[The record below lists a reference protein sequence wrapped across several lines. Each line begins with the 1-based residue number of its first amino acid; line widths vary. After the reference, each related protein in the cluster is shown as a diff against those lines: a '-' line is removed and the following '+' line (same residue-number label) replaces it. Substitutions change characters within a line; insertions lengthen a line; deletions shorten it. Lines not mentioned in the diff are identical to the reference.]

1 MANFAQLKKTARKLD
16 IPVTI
21 DAFLQKLAL
30 NTEAL
35 TVPQIAELF
44 ENSARK
50 PAKVQVVLLAKIVE
64 QAAID
69 YPELKEDSPVVKI
82 KPPKKLPTLEDE
94 KPAPREPVVKEEPTA
109 AEEKPVK
116 KPSTEKPVEYIRE
129 LDPEDLESEDFE
141 SEVIEPLEQFDIS
154 DYEQVSLSLSADRT
168 PQNLNISSSGNQTT
182 VSWVVGNN
190 TELVYVLAASNTSM
204 PSVIKGAE
212 KIEITRANQISLT
225 GGFKYYKLFEFL
237 KPKTKGQPIGSA
249 QVLGDITEFVI
260 EAYPHEVRIK
270 WGSSDSSA
278 VVAIYKSRANA
289 SLPSNLTAEF
299 KLDISRDSTNHI
311 DRNVQPGQS
320 FEYCAVLESQTV
332 SGTVQASSGKR
343 QHVAIPGDVPK
354 VENFKVE
361 FDSNHETVSISYT
374 RPKLELAKIKVF
386 QIPGVPHSYLN
397 AALEEE
403 KVIPFERLKQED
415 IEGWLGK
422 EIIESEVFDEETP
435 NILEMRHI
443 PLRDPEK
450 KGSVTYVAVSTLGA
464 DALVSTKE
472 VLHLVGSIGELK
484 LFDRY
489 DYQILRTEVPEGADL
504 LKIYEAPPGSTFEE
518 AKNSKPRNVIVGDE
532 YRRFGGILWG
542 DNVPGVPE
550 ISKLPVTPIRIWVE
564 GVAMYDGKPHSGAAR
579 YVDYPGRVEISY
591 QLALANKAGSTEPT
605 RKKGLFGKKDA
616 QPKEAK
622 NPLRHV
628 KVKVNAPSKTGD
640 LKFTIRTTAKG
651 IFNLDDASASAVPE
665 QVTLLQ
671 SDFKTEKEIIVEKT
685 RQPFVFDKEKN
696 DFRLKSVGSSFD
708 ETPRFIIDSVIALQS
723 KPLEENVVLQKSLS
737 VAILGAK
744 QSGKTTYLQAL
755 LNYFDQQFS
764 AKYSTHLT
772 APEGNSLSESRLLAL
787 QEFIKTG
794 TLPEATTSAG
804 PFASKG
810 DNSGN
815 EKDPRTPIQFEFG
828 GKASPIKGID
838 IYDLAGEDMD
848 SPQSMSFYEN
858 QLAKVD
864 LIILLVDPM
873 QGTLAQVL
881 RGAVPAPPKGTAPFN
896 VLMNLEGVLERVGNR
911 NPAQKLAVVVSK
923 FDGIE
928 VAAEMEGTPIFG
940 MLDKGLSM
948 TRDVNTNSTKQYNDW
963 DGTTLDKEV
972 LALISK
978 FGDMAAF
985 TRALKD
991 SEVFQQKRCF
1001 IVSSLGHSTAA
1012 TRMDKAGI
1020 TSFRISDPILWALD
1034 G

>member
-1 MANFAQLKKTARKLD
+1 MANFAQLKKTARKLN

-30 NTEAL
+30 NTEAA
-35 TVPQIAELF
+35 TVEQITDLF

-69 YPELKEDSPVVKI
+69 YPEPKEGAPVVKI
-82 KPPKKLPTLEDE
+82 KPPKKLPTLPDE
-94 KPAPREPVVKEEPTA
+94 KPAPK
-109 AEEKPVK
+109 KPVIK
-116 KPSTEKPVEYIRE
+116 DEAVIQEQEPESKPPTEKPVEYIRE
-129 LDPEDLESEDFE
+129 LEPEDAETELL
-141 SEVIEPLEQFDIS
+141 PPTEQFDLS
-154 DYEQVSLSLSADRT
+154 DYEQVSLSLSADRS
-168 PQNLNISSSGNQTT
+168 PQTLNIETSGNQTT
-182 VSWVVGNN
+182 VSWSKGNSSD
-190 TELVYVLAASNTSM
+190 LVYVLAASNSAM
-204 PSVIKGAE
+204 PSVIKGAD
-212 KIEITRANQISLT
+212 KIEVTRNNQISLNGT
-225 GGFKYYKLFEFL
+225 FKYFKLFEFAE
-237 KPKTKGQPIGSA
+237 PKTKGQPIASG
-249 QVLGDITEFVI
+249 QVLGDITELVI
-260 EAYPHEVRIK
+260 ETYPHEVRIK
-270 WGSSDSSA
+270 WGSSDPSA
-278 VVAIYKSRANA
+278 VVAIYKSRANEP
-289 SLPSNLTAEF
+289 LPSNLTAEF
-299 KLDISRDSTNHI
+299 KLDIARDTTNHT

-332 SGTVQASSGKR
+332 SGTVQASAGKR
-343 QHVAIPGDVPK
+343 QNVAIPGDVPK
-354 VENFKVE
+354 VEDFKVE
-361 FDSNHETVSISYT
+361 FDANHETVNISYT

-386 QIPGVPHSYLN
+386 QIPGVPSSDLK
-397 AALEEE
+397 AALADER
-403 KVIPFERLKQED
+403 VIPFERLKKED

-422 EIIESEVFDEETP
+422 EIIESEVFKEETP
-435 NILEMRHI
+435 NTLEMRRI

-450 KGSVTYVAVSTLGA
+450 EGSVTYVAVSTLGA
-464 DALVSTKE
+464 DALISKIE
-472 VLHLVGSIGELK
+472 VLHLVGSIGELE
-484 LFDRY
+484 LFDRF

-504 LKIYEAPPGSTFEE
+504 LKVYEAAPESTFLE
-518 AKNSKPRNVIVGDE
+518 AKNGKARNVIVADE

-542 DNVPGVPE
+542 NNVPGVPE

-564 GVAMYDGKPHSGAAR
+564 GVAMYDGKPHSGAPR

-591 QLALANKAGSTEPT
+591 QLALANKSGSSELTQ
-605 RKKGLFGKKDA
+605 KKGLFGKKDA
-616 QPKEAK
+616 QPKAAK

-628 KVKVNAPSKTGD
+628 KVKVNAPSRTGD

-671 SDFKTEKEIIVEKT
+671 ADFKTEKEVIVEKT
-685 RQPFVFDKEKN
+685 KLPFVFDIDKN
-696 DFRLKSVGSSFD
+696 DFRLKSVGASSD
-708 ETPRFIIDSVIALQS
+708 ETPRFIIDSVIASQS
-723 KPLEENVVLQKSLS
+723 QPLSEDAVQQKTLS

-764 AKYSTHLT
+764 AKYSTKLT
-772 APEGNSLSESRLLAL
+772 APEGNTLSESRLLAL
-787 QEFIKTG
+787 QEFIKSG

-804 PFASKG
+804 PFALKG
-810 DNSGN
+810 DAPGN

-828 GKASPIKGID
+828 GKASPIKNID

-848 SPQSMSFYEN
+848 SPQSMAFYED

-873 QGTLAQVL
+873 QGTLREVL
-881 RGAVPAPPKGTAPFN
+881 RGAVAAPPKGTAPFD
-896 VLMNLEGVLERVGNR
+896 VLMNLEGVIEKVGNR

-928 VAAEMEGTPIFG
+928 VAAEMKGTPIFD

-948 TRDVNTNSTKQYNDW
+948 TRDVNTNSTMQYNDR
-963 DGTTLDKEV
+963 DGITLDKEA
-972 LALISK
+972 LALIGK

-991 SEVFQQKRCF
+991 SEVFGRKRCF
-1001 IVSSLGHSTAA
+1001 IVSSLGHSTDA

-1020 TSFRISDPILWALD
+1020 TSFRISDPILWALEN
-1034 G
+1034 

>member
-1 MANFAQLKKTARKLD
+1 MATFAELKRTARKLN

-21 DAFLQKLAL
+21 DAFLPKLAL
-30 NTEAL
+30 SPEAMTTE
-35 TVPQIAELF
+35 QIIELF
-44 ENSARK
+44 ESSARK
-50 PAKVQVVLLAKIVE
+50 PAKVQVVLLVKIVE

-69 YPELKEDSPVVKI
+69 FPDETKGASSTRKKPQKVQPPV
-82 KPPKKLPTLEDE
+82 EDE
-94 KPAPREPVVKEEPTA
+94 KPEPKRPVVKEQA
-109 AEEKPVK
+109 SLAEEEPVK
-116 KPSTEKPVEYIRE
+116 KPPTEKPVEYIRE
-129 LDPEDLESEDFE
+129 LDPED
-141 SEVIEPLEQFDIS
+141 IEPAVTEPVEQFDMS
-154 DYEQVSLSLSADRT
+154 DYEQVSLSLSADRS
-168 PQNLNISSSGNQTT
+168 PQTLNIESSGNQTK
-182 VSWVVGNN
+182 VSWAKSN
-190 TELVYVLAASNTSM
+190 TSDLVYVLAASNSTM
-204 PSVIKGAE
+204 PSVIKGADQV
-212 KIEITRANQISLT
+212 EITRSNQVALT
-225 GGFKYYKLFEFL
+225 GTFKYFKLFEFA
-237 KPKTKGQPIGSA
+237 KPKTKGQPIASG
-249 QVLGDITEFVI
+249 QVLGDITELVI
-260 EAYPHEVRIK
+260 ETYPHEVRIK
-270 WGSSDSSA
+270 WSSSDPSA
-278 VVAIYKSRANA
+278 VVAIYKSRANE

-299 KLDISRDSTNHI
+299 KLDIARDTTNHT

-361 FDSNHETVSISYT
+361 FDANHETVSISYT

-386 QIPGVPHSYLN
+386 QIPGVPSSDLK
-397 AALEEE
+397 AALADER
-403 KVIPFERLKQED
+403 VIPFERLKQED

-422 EIIESEVFDEETP
+422 EIIESEVFEEETP
-435 NILEMRHI
+435 DTLEMRRI

-450 KGSVTYVAVSTLGA
+450 EGSVTYVAVSTLGA
-464 DALVSTKE
+464 DALISKLE

-484 LFDRY
+484 LFDRF

-504 LKIYEAPPGSTFEE
+504 LKVYEASQGSSFEE
-518 AKNSKPRNVIVGDE
+518 AKNGKARNVIVADE
-532 YRRFGGILWG
+532 YKRFGGILWG

-564 GVAMYDGKPHSGAAR
+564 GVAMYDGKPHAGSPR

-591 QLALANKAGSTEPT
+591 HLALANKLGSPEPT
-605 RKKGLFGKKDA
+605 QKKGLFGKKDA
-616 QPKEAK
+616 QPKAAK
-622 NPLRHV
+622 NPLRNV

-671 SDFKTEKEIIVEKT
+671 SDFKTDKEIIVEKT
-685 RQPFVFDKEKN
+685 KQPFVFDIDKN
-696 DFRLKSVGSSFD
+696 DFRLKSVGASSD
-708 ETPRFIIDSVIALQS
+708 EVPRFIIDSVIASQS
-723 KPLEENVVLQKSLS
+723 QSLSEDPVQQKTLS

-764 AKYSTHLT
+764 AKYATRLT
-772 APEGNSLSESRLLAL
+772 APEGNSLSETRLQAL

-804 PFASKG
+804 PFALKG
-810 DNSGN
+810 DAPGN

-828 GKASPIKGID
+828 GKASPIKSID

-848 SPQSMSFYEN
+848 SPQSMAFYKN
-858 QLAKVD
+858 QLAQVD

-881 RGAVPAPPKGTAPFN
+881 RGAVAAPPKGTAPFD
-896 VLMNLEGVLERVGNR
+896 VLMNLEGVLQEVDNR
-911 NPAQKLAVVVSK
+911 NPFQKLAVVVSK

-928 VAAEMEGTPIFG
+928 VAAEMEGTPIFD

-948 TRDVNTNSTKQYNDW
+948 TRDVNTNSTKQYNDR
-963 DGTTLDKEV
+963 DGITLDREV
-972 LALISK
+972 LALIGK

-1001 IVSSLGHSTAA
+1001 IVSSLGHSTDA

>member
-1 MANFAQLKKTARKLD
+1 MATFAELKRTARKLN

-21 DAFLQKLAL
+21 DAFLPKLAL
-30 NTEAL
+30 SPEATTTE
-35 TVPQIAELF
+35 QIIELF
-44 ENSARK
+44 ESSARK
-50 PAKVQVVLLAKIVE
+50 PAKVQVVLLVKIVE

-69 YPELKEDSPVVKI
+69 FPDETKGASSTRKKPQKVQPPVADEKSE
-82 KPPKKLPTLEDE
+82 PKK
-94 KPAPREPVVKEEPTA
+94 PAIKEQPSVAEEEPVKNTP
-109 AEEKPVK
+109 
-116 KPSTEKPVEYIRE
+116 TEKPVEHIRE
-129 LDPEDLESEDFE
+129 LDPED
-141 SEVIEPLEQFDIS
+141 IEPEVTEPVEQFDMS
-154 DYEQVSLSLSADRT
+154 DYQQVSLSLSADRS
-168 PQNLNISSSGNQTT
+168 PQTLNIESSGNQTA
-182 VSWVVGNN
+182 VSWAKSS
-190 TELVYVLAASNTSM
+190 TSDWVYVLAASNSAM
-204 PSVIKGAE
+204 PSVIKGADQV
-212 KIEITRANQISLT
+212 EITRSNQVALT
-225 GGFKYYKLFEFL
+225 GTFKYFKLFEFTN
-237 KPKTKGQPIGSA
+237 PKTKGQPIASG
-249 QVLGDITEFVI
+249 QVLGDITELVI
-260 EAYPHEVRIK
+260 ETYPHEVRIK
-270 WGSSDSSA
+270 WSSSDSSA
-278 VVAIYKSRANA
+278 VVAVYKSRPNE
-289 SLPSNLTAEF
+289 SLPTNLTAEF
-299 KLDISRDSTNHI
+299 KLDIARDTTNHT

-332 SGTVQASSGKR
+332 SGTVQASSGRR

-361 FDSNHETVSISYT
+361 FDANHETVSISYT

-386 QIPGVPHSYLN
+386 QIPGVPSSDLK
-397 AALEEE
+397 AALADER
-403 KVIPFERLKQED
+403 VIPFERLKQDD

-422 EIIESEVFDEETP
+422 EIIESEVFEEETP
-435 NILEMRHI
+435 NTLEMRKI

-450 KGSVTYVAVSTLGA
+450 EGSVTYVAVSTLGA
-464 DALVSTKE
+464 DALISKLE

-484 LFDRY
+484 LFDRF

-504 LKIYEAPPGSTFEE
+504 LKVYEASQGSSFED
-518 AKNSKPRNVIVGDE
+518 AKNGKARNVIVADE
-532 YRRFGGILWG
+532 YKRFGGILWG

-550 ISKLPVTPIRIWVE
+550 ITKLSVTPIRIWVE
-564 GVAMYDGKPHSGAAR
+564 GVAMYDGKPHSGAPK

-591 QLALANKAGSTEPT
+591 QLALASKSGSAEPT
-605 RKKGLFGKKDA
+605 EKRGFFGRKDA
-616 QPKEAK
+616 QPKAAK
-622 NPLRHV
+622 SPLRNV
-628 KVKVNAPSKTGD
+628 KVKVNAPTRTGD

-671 SDFKTEKEIIVEKT
+671 SDFKADKEVIVEKT
-685 RQPFVFDKEKN
+685 KLPFIFDIDKN
-696 DFRLKSVGSSFD
+696 DFRLKSVGASSD
-708 ETPRFIIDSVIALQS
+708 EVPRFIIDSVITSQS
-723 KPLEENVVLQKSLS
+723 QLLGEASPQQKTLS

-764 AKYSTHLT
+764 AKYATRLT
-772 APEGNSLSESRLLAL
+772 APEGNSLSEARLQAL

-804 PFASKG
+804 PFALKG
-810 DNSGN
+810 DAPGN

-828 GKASPIKGID
+828 GKASPIKSID

-848 SPQSMSFYEN
+848 SPQSMAFYKN
-858 QLAKVD
+858 QLAEVD

-881 RGAVPAPPKGTAPFN
+881 RGAVAAPPKGTAPFD
-896 VLMNLEGVLERVGNR
+896 VLMNLEGVLKEVDNR
-911 NPAQKLAVVVSK
+911 NPSQKLAVVVSK

-928 VAAEMEGTPIFG
+928 VAAEMEGTPIFD

-948 TRDVNTNSTKQYNDW
+948 TRDVNTNSTKQYNDR
-963 DGTTLDKEV
+963 DGITLDREV
-972 LALISK
+972 LALIGK

-1001 IVSSLGHSTAA
+1001 IVSSLGHSTDA

>member
-1 MANFAQLKKTARKLD
+1 MANFAQLKQTARKLN

-30 NTEAL
+30 NTEAN
-35 TVPQIAELF
+35 TVNQIVELF

-50 PAKVQVVLLAKIVE
+50 PAKVQVVLLAKIIE

-69 YPELKEDSPVVKI
+69 YPDEGKSGPVAKI
-82 KPPKKLPTLEDE
+82 KTPKKLPTLPEAD
-94 KPAPREPVVKEEPTA
+94 KPAPKMPAAKEKVEVKDEEP
-109 AEEKPVK
+109 ESR
-116 KPSTEKPVEYIRE
+116 PSTEKPVEYIRE
-129 LDPEDLESEDFE
+129 LEPEE
-141 SEVIEPLEQFDIS
+141 IEPEESQHVETFDMS
-154 DYEQVSLSLSADRT
+154 DYEQVSLSLAADRS
-168 PQNLNISSSGNQTT
+168 PQTLNISSSGNQTT
-182 VSWVVGNN
+182 VSWSAGNN
-190 TELVYVLAASNTSM
+190 SDVVYVLAASNTSM

-212 KIEITRANQISLT
+212 RAEATRSNQISLA
-225 GGFKYYKLFEFL
+225 GSFKYYKLFEFPQ
-237 KPKTKGQPIGSA
+237 PKTKGQPIASG
-249 QVLGDITEFVI
+249 QVLGDITELVI
-260 EAYPHEVRIK
+260 ETYPHEVRIK
-270 WGSSDSSA
+270 WNSSDPSA
-278 VVAIYKSRANA
+278 NVAIYKSRANEP
-289 SLPSNLTAEF
+289 LPSNLTAEF
-299 KLDISRDSTNHI
+299 KLDIPRDTTNHT

-332 SGTVQASSGKR
+332 SGTVQASTGKR
-343 QHVAIPGDVPK
+343 QHVAIPGDVPR

-386 QIPGVPHSYLN
+386 QIPGVPHSSLN
-397 AALEEE
+397 AALEEG

-435 NILEMRHI
+435 NILEMRKI

-450 KGSVTYVAVSTLGA
+450 KGSVTYVAVSTLGS

-484 LFDRY
+484 MFDRY

-532 YRRFGGILWG
+532 YRRFGGVLWG

-564 GVAMYDGKPHSGAAR
+564 GVAMYDGKPHSGAPR
-579 YVDYPGRVEISY
+579 YIDYPGRVEISY
-591 QLALANKAGSTEPT
+591 QLALVNKAGASEPA
-605 RKKGLFGKKDA
+605 RKKGLFGKKDV
-616 QPKEAK
+616 QPKAGK
-622 NPLRHV
+622 NPLRSV
-628 KVKVNAPSKTGD
+628 KVKVNAPAKTGD

-651 IFNLDDASASAVPE
+651 VFNLDDASAPSVPE

-671 SDFKTEKEIIVEKT
+671 ADFKTEKEIIVEKT
-685 RQPFVFDKEKN
+685 KQLFVFDIDKN
-696 DFRLKSVGSSFD
+696 DFRLKSVGSSSD
-708 ETPRFIIDSVIALQS
+708 ETPRFIIDSVIASQS
-723 KPLEENVVLQKSLS
+723 TQIQEVEVEQKTLS

-764 AKYSTHLT
+764 AKYSTQLK
-772 APEGNSLSESRLLAL
+772 APEGNSLSESKLLAL
-787 QEFIKTG
+787 KEFIRTG

-804 PFASKG
+804 PFAAKG
-810 DNSGN
+810 DLPGN
-815 EKDPRTPIQFEFG
+815 EKDPRTPIEFEFG
-828 GKASPIKGID
+828 GKASPIKGLD
-838 IYDLAGEDMD
+838 IFDLAGEDMD
-848 SPQSMSFYEN
+848 SIQSLSFYEA

-873 QGTLAQVL
+873 QGTFAQIL
-881 RGAVPAPPKGTAPFN
+881 RGAVPAPPKGTAPFD
-896 VLMNLEGVLERVGNR
+896 VLMNLEAVLKSAGNR
-911 NPAQKLAVVVSK
+911 NPNQKLAVVASK
-923 FDGIE
+923 FDAIE
-928 VAAEMEGTPIFG
+928 VAAEMESSPIYG
-940 MLDKGLSM
+940 MLDKGLSL
-948 TRDVNTNSTKQYNDW
+948 TRDVNTNSTKKYNDR
-963 DGTTLDKEV
+963 DGITLDKEV
-972 LALISK
+972 LALIGK
-978 FGDMAAF
+978 FGEMAAF
-985 TRALKD
+985 NHALKN

>member
-1 MANFAQLKKTARKLD
+1 MATFAELKRTARKLN

-21 DAFLQKLAL
+21 DAFLPKLAL
-30 NTEAL
+30 SPEAMTTE
-35 TVPQIAELF
+35 QIIELF
-44 ENSARK
+44 ESSARK
-50 PAKVQVVLLAKIVE
+50 PAKVQVALLVKIVE

-69 YPELKEDSPVVKI
+69 FPDETKGASSNKRKPQKVQPPVEDKKPE
-82 KPPKKLPTLEDE
+82 PKK
-94 KPAPREPVVKEEPTA
+94 PVGKEEATIP
-109 AEEKPVK
+109 EEEPAKN
-116 KPSTEKPVEYIRE
+116 PSTEKPVEYIRE
-129 LDPEDLESEDFE
+129 LDPED
-141 SEVIEPLEQFDIS
+141 IEPEVVEPVEQFDLS
-154 DYEQVSLSLSADRT
+154 DYEQVSLSLSADRS
-168 PQNLNISSSGNQTT
+168 PQTLSIESSGNQTT
-182 VSWVVGNN
+182 VSWAKSN
-190 TELVYVLAASNTSM
+190 TDDLVYVLAASNSAM
-204 PSVIKGAE
+204 PSVIRGADE
-212 KIEITRANQISLT
+212 IRITRSNQVALSGT
-225 GGFKYYKLFEFL
+225 FKYFKLFEFA
-237 KPKTKGQPIGSA
+237 KPKTKGQPIASG
-249 QVLGDITEFVI
+249 QVLGDITELVI
-260 EAYPHEVRIK
+260 ETYPHEVRIK
-270 WGSSDSSA
+270 WSSSDPSA
-278 VVAIYKSRANA
+278 VVAIYKSRANE

-299 KLDISRDSTNHI
+299 KLDIARDTTNHT

-361 FDSNHETVSISYT
+361 FDANHETVSISYT
-374 RPKLELAKIKVF
+374 RPKLELARIKVF
-386 QIPGVPHSYLN
+386 QIPGVPSSDLK
-397 AALEEE
+397 AALADER
-403 KVIPFERLKQED
+403 VIPFERLKQED

-422 EIIESEVFDEETP
+422 EIIESEVFEEETP
-435 NILEMRHI
+435 NTLEMRRI

-450 KGSVTYVAVSTLGA
+450 EGSVTYVAVSTLGA
-464 DALVSTKE
+464 DALISKLE

-484 LFDRY
+484 LFDRF

-504 LKIYEAPPGSTFEE
+504 LKVYEAPQGSSFEE
-518 AKNSKPRNVIVGDE
+518 VKNGKARNVIVADE
-532 YRRFGGILWG
+532 YKRFGGILWG

-550 ISKLPVTPIRIWVE
+550 IGKLPVTPIRIWVE
-564 GVAMYDGKPHSGAAR
+564 GVAMYDGKAHAGAPR

-591 QLALANKAGSTEPT
+591 QLALANKSGAPEPT
-605 RKKGLFGKKDA
+605 QKKGLFGKKDA
-616 QPKEAK
+616 QPKAAK

-651 IFNLDDASASAVPE
+651 IFNLDDASASSVPE

-671 SDFKTEKEIIVEKT
+671 ADFKTEKEIIVEKT
-685 RQPFVFDKEKN
+685 KSPFVFDIDKN
-696 DFRLKSVGSSFD
+696 DFRLKSVGASSD
-708 ETPRFIIDSVIALQS
+708 EIPRFIIDAVIASQS
-723 KPLEENVVLQKSLS
+723 QSLSEERIQQKTLS

-764 AKYSTHLT
+764 AKYATRLT
-772 APEGNSLSESRLLAL
+772 APEGNSLSEARLQVL

-804 PFASKG
+804 PFALKG
-810 DNSGN
+810 DAPGN

-828 GKASPIKGID
+828 GKASPIKSID

-848 SPQSMSFYEN
+848 SPQSMAFYEN
-858 QLAKVD
+858 QLAQVD

-873 QGTLAQVL
+873 QGNLAQVL
-881 RGAVPAPPKGTAPFN
+881 RGAVAAPPKGTAPFD
-896 VLMNLEGVLERVGNR
+896 VLMNLEGVLKDVDGR
-911 NPAQKLAVVVSK
+911 NPLQKLAVVVSK

-928 VAAEMEGTPIFG
+928 VAAEMEGTPIFD

-948 TRDVNTNSTKQYNDW
+948 TRDVNTNSTKQYNDY
-963 DGTTLDKEV
+963 DGIILDREV
-972 LALISK
+972 LALIGK

-991 SEVFQQKRCF
+991 SDVFQQKRCF
-1001 IVSSLGHSTAA
+1001 IVSSLGHSTDA